1 MILSRQLA
9 SVCGR
14 VVGFEL
20 RACVQTTDHHCSAA
34 GSESSRRTAPR
45 AQPAGQQL
53 PASQP
58 VSVFCNFLFLLLPHF
73 LCIYVC
79 VCPALD
85 PEFTAIS
92 RASGLVPLLEISSVN
107 FKLIIVP
114 AQPAHHGGYG
124 ISTLH
129 TSSSHLQQ
137 PQTYPQTC
145 PILSSN

>member
-1 MILSRQLA
+1 M

-20 RACVQTTDHHCSAA
+20 RACVQTTTAVQQAARVAA
-34 GSESSRRTAPR
+34 GPRRR

-92 RASGLVPLLEISSVN
+92 RASGLVPLDI
-107 FKLIIVP
+107 
-114 AQPAHHGGYG
+114 A
-124 ISTLH
+124 T
-129 TSSSHLQQ
+129 
-137 PQTYPQTC
+137 
-145 PILSSN
+145 